1 MSSFK
6 QMSLQKIRRYN
17 LTHNTPPVC
26 LVPSHQHDSEMVITF
41 KGKSF
46 CQVTVASL
54 HCLFDYWV
62 YWKYFYCH
70 TTCLSFTH
78 CFLLISPYPALNN
91 WFIFVLELI
100 FFFFH
105 TCMFILLPQ
114 PLSIHTSKSWGFL
127 GLLPIVLNNIYFK
140 IVYN

>member
-1 MSSFK
+1 
-6 QMSLQKIRRYN
+6 MSLQKIQRYN

-62 YWKYFYCH
+62 YWKYSYCH
-70 TTCLSFTH
+70 TTCLSFIH
-78 CFLLISPYPALNN
+78 CFLQISPYPALNN

-100 FFFFH
+100 FFSFTLVCLFFH
-105 TCMFILLPQ
+105 SLYPSTLVNPGGFWVFFPLFWIIFI
-114 PLSIHTSKSWGFL
+114 SK
-127 GLLPIVLNNIYFK
+127 
-140 IVYN
+140 